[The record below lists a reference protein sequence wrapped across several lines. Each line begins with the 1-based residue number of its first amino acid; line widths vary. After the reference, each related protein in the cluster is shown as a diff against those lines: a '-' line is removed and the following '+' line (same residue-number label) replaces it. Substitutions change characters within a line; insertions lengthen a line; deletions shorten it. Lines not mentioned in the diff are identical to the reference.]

1 MWYRIGILLLACVGF
16 TWSGCKP
23 SGPELREVTGTVTV
37 NGKPVA
43 GAVLTFVP
51 AAGGSPSYG
60 ATDHE
65 GKYRLAFT
73 DTKFG
78 AMVGEHDVEIAV
90 NKLSAAER
98 AEMKAQGMEVPDQ
111 QASIPKKYREKGALK
126 ATVERKANV
135 IDFPMT
141 TD

>member
-1 MWYRIGILLLACVGF
+1 MWKRIGIFVLACIGLMGA
-16 TWSGCKP
+16 GCGP

-37 NGKPVA
+37 NGKPVT

-51 AAGGSPSYG
+51 VAGGSPSYG
-60 ATDHE
+60 ATDRE

-78 AMVGEHDVEIAV
+78 AMVGEHEVEIAA
-90 NKLSAAER
+90 NKISASER
-98 AEMKAQGMEVPDQ
+98 AEMKAQGMEVPEQ
-111 QASIPKKYREKGALK
+111 QVTIPKKYREKGALK

-135 IDFPMT
+135 IDFPLT